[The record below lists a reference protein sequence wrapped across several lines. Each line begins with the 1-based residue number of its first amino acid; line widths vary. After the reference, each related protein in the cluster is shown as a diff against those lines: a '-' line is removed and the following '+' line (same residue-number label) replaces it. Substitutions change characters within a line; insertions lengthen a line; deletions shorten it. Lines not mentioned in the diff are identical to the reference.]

1 MFSCRDNN
9 KDISDAIMEVVTNTL
24 NQSEYNLTNATIISG
39 REEAASGWV
48 TTNYNYNMK
57 MNPLAVSAMCYT
69 TL

>member
-1 MFSCRDNN
+1 
-9 KDISDAIMEVVTNTL
+9 MEVVTNTL

-48 TTNYNYNMK
+48 TTNYNYKMK